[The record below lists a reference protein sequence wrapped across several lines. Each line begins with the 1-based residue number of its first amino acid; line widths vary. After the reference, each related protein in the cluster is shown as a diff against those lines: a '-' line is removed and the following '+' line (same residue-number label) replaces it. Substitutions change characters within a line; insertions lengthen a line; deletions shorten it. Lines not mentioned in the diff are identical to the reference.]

1 MASPDE
7 YVRHAAGYELG
18 YAGAAAQD
26 VLVHHLHHEHVAVRR
41 IASFALGETRSESAS
56 SVRALVACLDDTDGL
71 VRSNAAFSIGSLA
84 RVQTLEATTVDS
96 LLDRL
101 DARIEP
107 DNLDNAALPRSTVRE
122 CVAGALLNA
131 AANGQL
137 GEAHRVRLADI
148 GLRDSDRYVRGLT
161 VQALRLCAATSTPDW
176 VQHLV
181 GYLTERQFVPPP
193 AAVSVPLAPE
203 GFWNSRS
210 R

>member
-1 MASPDE
+1 MGGRQPGDSG
-7 YVRHAAGYELG
+7 RSSAGPC
-18 YAGAAAQD
+18 A
-26 VLVHHLHHEHVAVRR
+26 
-41 IASFALGETRSESAS
+41 
-56 SVRALVACLDDTDGL
+56 
-71 VRSNAAFSIGSLA
+71 
-84 RVQTLEATTVDS
+84 
-96 LLDRL
+96 
-101 DARIEP
+101 
-107 DNLDNAALPRSTVRE
+107 
-122 CVAGALLNA
+122 VAGALLNA
-131 AANGQL
+131 AASGQL